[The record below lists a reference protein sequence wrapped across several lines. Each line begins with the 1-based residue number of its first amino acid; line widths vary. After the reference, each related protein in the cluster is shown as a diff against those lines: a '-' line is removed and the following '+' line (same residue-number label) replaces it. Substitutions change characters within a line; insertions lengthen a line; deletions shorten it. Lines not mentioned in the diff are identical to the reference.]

1 MPNLSDRIRAI
12 APVNAVYYRLQM
24 QLHDGNVRTFPIEEG
39 DYFHVGEPPHDAPA
53 GTYLLSFYD
62 ESFSLISNHDQTF
75 VINVRSEKVQGPQG
89 QLTLNFQGP
98 GSYTGASAAS
108 SGKAASSPSPSA
120 APAPVLTAR
129 ATKPSETDL
138 SEEDDPEMRRH
149 LYALDLEEKQQEFI
163 RNSTYVKEVGE
174 MFLLN
179 RLMRR
184 EMMEMQRNMVL
195 HSQTAFRDIAQ
206 IKATIH
212 GLMELQNSVIAHV
225 EKHQKHPP
233 PPPPDYVGLGHSA
246 IALMKDVGVA
256 LIQRWPSPHAAK
268 AAPQPQ
274 LPAAPAAQ
282 TDASVPSSASVDAA
296 PPADALEQMAKR
308 FRALS
313 ELELAQ
319 ALSSPESWKSLLESF
334 RKDSPPSSQAPEAG
348 PESASGL
355 EG

>member
-12 APVNAVYYRLQM
+12 APVNAVHYRLQM

-75 VINVRSEKVQGPQG
+75 VINARSEKAQGPQG

-98 GSYTGASAAS
+98 SSYAGASAAS
-108 SGKAASSPSPSA
+108 AGKAASSPSPSA
-120 APAPVLTAR
+120 AAAPVLTAR
-129 ATKPSETDL
+129 AMKPSETEL
-138 SEEDDPEMRRH
+138 SEEEDPELRRH

-206 IKATIH
+206 IKSTIH

-256 LIQRWPSPHAAK
+256 LIQRWPSPHAAQ
-268 AAPQPQ
+268 AASPQPQ

-282 TDASVPSSASVDAA
+282 TSAPDAA
-296 PPADALEQMAKR
+296 SPNGPPADALEQMAKR

-319 ALSSPESWKSLLESF
+319 ALSSPESWKTLLESF
-334 RKDSPPSSQAPEAG
+334 RKEAAPPSQEPEAA
-348 PESASGL
+348 PNSASGL